1 MKKKE
6 EDYNNKFLVIIQV
19 RMAIDS
25 VMVCILN
32 VEGPHMYSLT
42 SGKYNKR
49 RSWHISRINNN
60 H

>member
-19 RMAIDS
+19 RMAIDL

-42 SGKYNKR
+42 SGKHNKR
-49 RSWHISRINNN
+49 RSWHISRINSS